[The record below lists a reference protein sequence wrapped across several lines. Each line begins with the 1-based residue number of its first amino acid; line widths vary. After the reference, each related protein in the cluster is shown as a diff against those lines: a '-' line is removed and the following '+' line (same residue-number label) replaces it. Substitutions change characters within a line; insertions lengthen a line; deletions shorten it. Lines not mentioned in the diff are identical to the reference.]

1 MGAKIAG
8 PATRDVP
15 GVPAMGGGFAHGVRA
30 MRERMPGAGG
40 KSVAS
45 GVKVEVGEVQTA
57 VDLEIVVEYER
68 RLE

>member
-1 MGAKIAG
+1 
-8 PATRDVP
+8 
-15 GVPAMGGGFAHGVRA
+15 MGGGFAHGVRA